1 MYDLRPAL
9 HISGDYTAYPDSA
22 SVSAQLAD
30 LVRRGVSVKDGRFV
44 LAIECYP
51 GVDIEQVERQL
62 VDPLAPS
69 LVIDADNYSWE
80 PERVQARIADTITD
94 DRVFGVMSH
103 YTVADFFDADRLEDA
118 RRLIES
124 QTGLVVIVGVGAA
137 NLAPADAL
145 AYAEV
150 TRWEIQLRW
159 RRGVCNWKTDNAC
172 EDQLRKVKRGYF
184 FEWRMADRQKRRL
197 MDHIDLMIDANGS
210 DTFAAVSGD
219 AWRAGL
225 HQFASRPFRLV
236 PYFDTSVWGGHWMQE
251 HFDLDKDA
259 PNFGWAFDGVP
270 EENSV
275 IMDFQGTQIEVP
287 ATDVVFAY
295 PRELLGPQVYA
306 RFGAEFPI
314 RFDFLDTWGGGNL
327 SLQVH
332 PLAGYAF
339 DAFGIPYTQ
348 NESYYILDASPDSHV
363 YLGMKTGVTK
373 EELVDALGRAQETGE
388 FDAER
393 YINKIPVSKHDHV
406 SIPAGTLHCS
416 GADTVVLEISATPY
430 IFTFKLWDWGR
441 LGLDGKPRPINI
453 ERGAHNIVADRDTRF
468 CLEELV
474 HRAGKDEAADAG
486 TEGYQGVKTGLHELE
501 FIETRRWWIA
511 HEQALETNGS
521 VHMLNLVEGEEAL
534 VVPADGSEP
543 LQIHY
548 GETFIVPESV
558 GSYRIR
564 VHGEAPVA
572 VMQANVRVGR

>member
-9 HISGDYTAYPDSA
+9 NISGDFETWPDSA
-22 SVSAQLAD
+22 SVSSQLAR
-30 LVRRGVSVKDGRFV
+30 LVEDGAVAEDERFV

-51 GVDIEQVERQL
+51 GVDIEQVKRQL
-62 VDPLAPS
+62 IAPLKPS
-69 LVIDADNYSWE
+69 LILYADDYSWG
-80 PERVQARIADTITD
+80 PDRVQARIADTVTD

-103 YTVADFFDADRLEDA
+103 YTVDEFFDESRLEDA
-118 RRLIES
+118 RELIKA
-124 QTGLVVIVGVGAA
+124 QTGLVIVVGVGAA
-137 NLAPADAL
+137 NLSPFDAL

-159 RRGVCNWKTDNAC
+159 RRGVCNWKTDNAD

-184 FEWRMADRQKRRL
+184 FEWRMADRQKCRL
-197 MDHIDLMIDANGS
+197 MDRIDLMIDANRS
-210 DTFAAVSGD
+210 DGFAAVSGD
-219 AWRAGL
+219 AWREGL
-225 HQFASRPFRLV
+225 CQFASRPFRLV

-251 HFDLDKDA
+251 HFGLDKDA

-270 EENSV
+270 EENSI
-275 IMDFQGTQIEVP
+275 IMDFGAAQIEVP
-287 ATDVVFAY
+287 ATDVVFAH

-363 YLGMKTGVTK
+363 YLGTKTGVDK
-373 EELVDALGRAQETGE
+373 DELVDALKAAQKTGE

-416 GADTVVLEISATPY
+416 GANTVVLEISATPY

-453 ERGAHNIVADRDTRF
+453 ERGSKNIAADRDTRF

-474 HRAGKDEAADAG
+474 HRAGENEPAQAG
-486 TEGYQGVKTGLHELE
+486 SEGYQGVKTGLHELE
-501 FIETRRWWIA
+501 FIETRRWWINR
-511 HEQALETNGS
+511 EQAFNTNGS

-534 VVPADGSEP
+534 VVPEDGSEP
-543 LQIHY
+543 LKVHY

-564 VHGEAPVA
+564 VTGTAPSA
-572 VMQANVRVGR
+572 VMQANVRVNR